1 MQKSEKKR
9 SSKKTPKQSVSG
21 LIVIFLLLCIS
32 ILGIGAALGVEKIH
46 QQAEIK
52 FGLPDPELSSF
63 DKLNYSIQILLAEK
77 SLLMPTNS
85 QGLETGFTIS
95 QGESADT
102 ISQRLNDGGIISDKK
117 AFLTFLIYSG
127 LDSHIQ
133 AGDYLLSPKRNG
145 LDVARMIGDAN
156 QTRVKFGFL
165 PGWRVE
171 EISGLLVKSG
181 LQVDGNEF
189 LNLVH
194 SPPAQILPAE
204 LEGVTTLEGFLF
216 PDLYEL
222 DRTTDTVTFIKVILE
237 NFVAHLTPDIRLAF
251 KDEGLSLQQAVTLA
265 SLVQKE
271 AIVEEE
277 QTLIASVFLNR
288 ISAGMKFESD
298 PTVQYAVGF
307 YSEEN
312 TWWKN
317 PLTLDDLKIDSP
329 YNTYLY
335 AGFPPGPISNPGIKA
350 LQAVAF
356 PAKTPYYYFRARCD
370 GSGRHTFA
378 NSFDEHIQNE
388 CQN

>member
-1 MQKSEKKR
+1 MQRNEKRRPSKNSPGKSIR
-9 SSKKTPKQSVSG
+9 G
-21 LIVIFLLLCIS
+21 LVVIFLFLCLS
-32 ILGIGAALGVEKIH
+32 ILGIGAALGVEKMY
-46 QQAEIK
+46 QQIEIN
-52 FGLPDPELSSF
+52 FGTPDPGLSSF
-63 DKLNYSIQILLAEK
+63 DKFTYSLQVLSTEKLLLVPAN
-77 SLLMPTNS
+77 P
-85 QGLETGFTIS
+85 QGSETEFTIG
-95 QGESADT
+95 QGESADST
-102 ISQRLNDGGIISDKK
+102 SQRLEEKGIISDKK
-117 AFLTFLIYSG
+117 AFLSFLVYSG

-133 AGDYLLSPKRNG
+133 AGDYLLSPKWNA
-145 LDVARMIGDAN
+145 LETARKISDAN

-171 EISGLLVKSG
+171 EIAGLLVKSG
-181 LQVDGNEF
+181 LQVDEKEF

-194 SPPAQILPAE
+194 SPSAE
-204 LEGVTTLEGFLF
+204 IIPPELDDVTTLEGFLF

-222 DRTTDTVTFIKVILE
+222 DRTSDTVTFINIVLK
-237 NFVAHLTPDIRLAF
+237 NFVEHLTPDIRQAF
-251 KDEGLSLQQAVTLA
+251 SEEGLSLQQAVTLA

-271 AIVEEE
+271 AVVEEE

-298 PTVQYAVGF
+298 PTVQYAIGF
-307 YSEEN
+307 YPQEN

-317 PLTLDDLKIDSP
+317 PLTLEDLKIDSP

-335 AGFPPGPISNPGIKA
+335 AGFPPNPICNPGIKA

-378 NSFDEHIQNE
+378 NSFDEHIQNG
-388 CQN
+388 CP